1 MGARFR
7 GRSSADRPANFICAS
22 AGRRQEPTSKM
33 VQLPENT
40 VQGTRAISESVMYF
54 GLRRFLA
61 RDMSSAPRVP
71 DPQPF
76 SVSAVAFK
84 LQASSF
90 KVDDG
95 ALACHISR
103 GTVFATLL
111 RPMTYLSQAPGSK
124 DTSRHLFVATE
135 VLKPR
140 APKGGPIALLSYKA
154 PRRGG

>member
-61 RDMSSAPRVP
+61 RDMSSATRVP

-84 LQASSF
+84 LQASRSMT
-90 KVDDG
+90 
-95 ALACHISR
+95 ALLPVI
-103 GTVFATLL
+103 FL
-111 RPMTYLSQAPGSK
+111 
-124 DTSRHLFVATE
+124 E
-135 VLKPR
+135 VLYLP
-140 APKGGPIALLSYKA
+140 PCSGQ
-154 PRRGG
+154 